1 MFLDAGMANMDI
13 LHNVPVLERP
23 RTRTFIGL
31 VLVPFSLSMKRVP
44 VLGMT
49 DNPQDEDYGLYFAQ

>member
-1 MFLDAGMANMDI
+1 MFLGAAIANMDI

-31 VLVPFSLSMKRVP
+31 VLVPFSLSMRRVP
-44 VLGMT
+44 VLDMA
-49 DNPQDEDYGLYFAQ
+49 DDP